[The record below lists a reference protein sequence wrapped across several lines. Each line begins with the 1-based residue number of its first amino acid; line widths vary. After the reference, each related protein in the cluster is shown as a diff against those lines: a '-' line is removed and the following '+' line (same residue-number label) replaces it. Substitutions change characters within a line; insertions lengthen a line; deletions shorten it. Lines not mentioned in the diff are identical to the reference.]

1 MKRLIP
7 ILFSLILLQSL
18 PAPAAF
24 AQGERIANTGSFY
37 SGVGFGMPTDIFS
50 PYSMGMGLTGVSNYS
65 GFSTNIANPAHW
77 GLVAFSQG
85 SMVTGLNHFN
95 AADNRGTSQ
104 NTRFGV
110 EQFQL
115 TFPVLR
121 DRLGFSVSVTPS
133 IRSDYRFRGGGLF
146 EPVAGSSN
154 LVRYDFEESGSG
166 GINRL
171 EAGAGISLTRNISV
185 GYAFSANILSI
196 NNSVFPQFSESQYRV
211 SPFDRKTQG
220 YGFGHRFGLYAFT
233 GPLLRSSDQLAFGAS
248 VSLPMSIDAEELITG
263 FRLVNGNRQLIDFNQ
278 NSPLRNASVKMP
290 LEINTG
296 LTYNFNRFTN
306 VVAELLM
313 QRWSEA
319 SYGFDSTQQ
328 EFFKDRLR
336 TGVGFQYHPYR
347 SNQPGGFFSNFKYSA
362 GITYDTGHLKM
373 NNLDVETLTLHAGL
387 GIMSIRTAS
396 SIDLSFFYGVR
407 GTESSSLVKE
417 DMWGFKLSL
426 NLAEY
431 MFVRQLFQ

>member
-1 MKRLIP
+1 MKRLFP
-7 ILFSLILLQSL
+7 ILFSVILLQIVPVSTAL
-18 PAPAAF
+18 
-24 AQGERIANTGSFY
+24 AQAERIANTGSFY

-50 PYSMGMGLTGVSNYS
+50 PYSMGMGLSGVSNYS
-65 GFSTNIANPAHW
+65 GFSTNIANPAQW
-77 GLVAFSQG
+77 GLLAFTQG
-85 SMVTGLNHFN
+85 SLVTGLNHFN
-95 AADNRGTSQ
+95 AADSRGTSQ

-110 EQFQL
+110 EQFQI

-121 DRLGFSVSVTPS
+121 DRLGVSVSVTPI
-133 IRSDYRFRGGGLF
+133 IRSDYRFRSGGLF
-146 EPVAGSSN
+146 EPIAGTSN
-154 LVRYDFEESGSG
+154 LIRYDFEESGSG
-166 GINRL
+166 GVNRI
-171 EAGAGISLTRNISV
+171 EAGAGLSLTNNISV

-196 NNSVFPQFSESQYRV
+196 SNSVFPQFSESQYRA

-233 GPLLRSSDQLAFGAS
+233 GPLFRSSDQLALGAT
-248 VSLPMSIDAEELITG
+248 VTLPLTIDAEELVTG
-263 FRLVNGNRQLIDFNQ
+263 FRSVNGNRQLIDFNQ

-296 LTYNFNRFTN
+296 LTYNLNRFTN
-306 VVAELLM
+306 IVAELMM
-313 QRWSEA
+313 QRWGEA
-319 SYGFDSTQQ
+319 TYGFDNVQQ
-328 EFFKDRLR
+328 DFFKDRLR

-373 NNLDVETLTLHAGL
+373 NNLDIETLTLHAGV
-387 GIMSIRTAS
+387 GIMSFRTAS
-396 SIDLSFFYGVR
+396 SIDLSFFYGMR
-407 GTESSSLVKE
+407 GTDSSSLVKE
-417 DMWGFKLSL
+417 DIWGFKLSL